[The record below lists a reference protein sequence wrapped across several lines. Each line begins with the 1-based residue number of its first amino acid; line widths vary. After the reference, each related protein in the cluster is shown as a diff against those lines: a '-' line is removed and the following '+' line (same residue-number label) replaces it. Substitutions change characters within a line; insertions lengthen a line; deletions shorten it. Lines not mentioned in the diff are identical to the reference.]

1 MSLAYSLFIIISA
14 LILFLFLYYISLKNE
29 KLLYKKRPSPIDLE
43 MAEEI
48 GIPIDIYN
56 KIKLKNNDKKTYI
69 RSFAC
74 NPNTIFSYWE
84 VTEKEYYENQPTI
97 RCYKKNNEYY
107 EIIINP
113 ETDNWYLKGIEENQI
128 YRLILGYKKNQKFIP
143 LTISNPVF
151 TPTKKISEKQTIKGN
166 IGTKKQKYF
175 ALDDNIEVASLLSLS
190 FENNNRSYENN
201 KDKIKEW

>member
-14 LILFLFLYYISLKNE
+14 LILFLFLYYISIKNE

-56 KIKLKNNDKKTYI
+56 KIKLKNKDKKTYI

-84 VTEKEYYENQPTI
+84 VAAKEYYKNQPVL
-97 RCYKKNNEYY
+97 RCYKKNNEFY
-107 EIIINP
+107 EIIINS

-128 YRLILGYKKNQKFIP
+128 YRLILGYKKNQKFFP

-151 TPTKKISEKQTIKGN
+151 TPTKKISEEQIIKRN
-166 IGTKKQKYF
+166 MKTKMQKYIE
-175 ALDDNIEVASLLSLS
+175 LDDNIEKASLLSLS
-190 FENNNRSYENN
+190 FENNNRSYKNN
-201 KDKIKEW
+201 KNKIKEW